1 MSENHKTKE
10 NPEEQLKITQLTEE
24 IEKIKT
30 EKEIFLRAL
39 AENENKIKI
48 IQKDAKHEISR
59 TIEKIIIE
67 ITPIIYD
74 LHQAQSSL
82 QEEDQEG
89 IILIIKNFQKILN
102 QYGISEIETNIGDEF
117 DHNLH
122 QAISSKEQ
130 KDATANTIIQVI
142 QKGYKYKEKI
152 IQPSIVITAC

>member
-89 IILIIKNFQKILN
+89 IILIIKNFKKILN